1 MYTGFY
7 GLREKPF
14 SLAPD
19 PRYLF
24 LSASHREALAHLLY
38 GIEEGEGFIEVIG
51 QVGTGK
57 TTLCR
62 TLLDRIGRDHEIAY
76 IFNPSP
82 SEVELLSAINRELG
96 LPTAVR
102 TRTEL
107 LESLNQFLLEKNASG
122 RRVLLVIDEA
132 QNLDPAVLEQVRLLS
147 NLETDRAK
155 LLQIVLI
162 GQPELEENLA
172 RSDLRQLRQR
182 ITVRWTLRA
191 LSRAEVGEYLEH
203 RLRVAGLADPQLF
216 TPGAVRVMTRVS
228 RGIPRLINAVAD
240 RALLAGYTEG
250 SRAITAKLVRR
261 AARELPA
268 TELSGFRELT
278 GLRAGFAL
286 GLVAAGLLLGLVVT
300 AFAPRAPTVDARGE
314 AAVAIPA
321 PAAVTPGGATAPAE
335 KSASEASATAQIAPV
350 SSAPG
355 LPARVDALTPKASAA
370 DALEALLRSWGYDK
384 AIGGE
389 LDPDLFPDAVR
400 AIAPLSVLATRANPQ
415 MLASLDLPAVL
426 ELEPRAGERRYVALL
441 GLTEDGGAI
450 VGMAGDEVDLD
461 RGALERIWTGRT
473 FYLWTNF
480 ESLPVLTPGMK
491 GGAVRWLQARLA
503 ELGYL
508 KAGAPTEQF
517 DELTTDAVRAFQQAN
532 GIPQSGEV
540 APETLI
546 AIYQAL
552 DYTTPRLFAS
562 DGVP

>member
-62 TLLDRIGRDHEIAY
+62 TLLDRIGGDAEIAY

-82 SEVELLSAINRELG
+82 SELELLSAINRELG

-182 ITVRWTLRA
+182 ITVRWALRA
-191 LSRAEVGEYLEH
+191 LSRSEVGEYLEH
-203 RLRVAGLADPQLF
+203 RLRIAGLGDPRLF
-216 TPGAVRVMTRVS
+216 TPGAVRAMTRAS
-228 RGIPRLINAVAD
+228 RGIPRIINALAD
-240 RALLAGYTEG
+240 RSLLAGYTEG
-250 SRAITAKLVRR
+250 RREIDARLVRR

-268 TELSGFRELT
+268 TELSGFREAT
-278 GLRAGFAL
+278 GLRLGIAL
-286 GLVAAGLLLGLVVT
+286 SLVAVGLLVGLVVT
-300 AFAPRAPTVDARGE
+300 AFAPRTPAIE
-314 AAVAIPA
+314 AHPA
-321 PAAVTPGGATAPAE
+321 QDST
-335 KSASEASATAQIAPV
+335 SAMTMAPV
-350 SSAPG
+350 SSAPSS
-355 LPARVDALTPKASAA
+355 LPARIDGLSANASAA
-370 DALEALLRSWGYDK
+370 DALQALLASWGYEK
-384 AIGGE
+384 EIGGE
-389 LDPDLFPDAVR
+389 LDPELYAEAVQ
-400 AIAPLSVLATRANPQ
+400 AMSPLRVLATHANPE
-415 MLASLDLPAVL
+415 MLARLDLPAVL
-426 ELEPRAGERRYVALL
+426 ELEPRAGERRYAALL
-441 GLTEDGGAI
+441 GLNDAGGAR
-450 VGMAGDEVDLD
+450 VGMAGDELELS
-461 RGALERIWTGRT
+461 RPELERVWTGRA

-480 ESLPVLTPGMK
+480 ESLPVLSPGMK

-508 KAGAPTEQF
+508 QAGDPTETY
-517 DELTTDAVRAFQQAN
+517 DELTTEAVREFQTAN
-532 GIPQSGEV
+532 GIETSGELG
-540 APETLI
+540 PETLI
-546 AIYQAL
+546 ALYQVL
-552 DYTTPRLFAS
+552 DYTTPRLFAL
-562 DGVP
+562 DDAE